1 MSKNVQ
7 KIGTNLSKTCEFRN
21 FGNLR
26 THKMYGNDKLGGAK
40 KRTSQAV
47 YKKKTYYPKKRSFV
61 RYRPV
66 LVNVGNQPFPL
77 QYKATLKYVQYQI
90 PVYASG
96 NTVFQFS
103 CNGLYNPNSTY
114 GGTQPLYFDQLM
126 AIYNHYTVVS
136 SKCKTTINP
145 LVAMGTGVSLV
156 LTGYIDDDTNPA
168 VVGDPNLAMQRP
180 GAKTSSGSR
189 QVAKPIYL
197 YWSAAKTFGGNPLG
211 DPSMTGTVSANPAE
225 MSHFTF
231 SLFDFEGGSGTCGF
245 LTEIE
250 YTVVFD
256 ELKSMTA
263 S

>member
-1 MSKNVQ
+1 
-7 KIGTNLSKTCEFRN
+7 
-21 FGNLR
+21 
-26 THKMYGNDKLGGAK
+26 MYRNDKLGGAQ
-40 KRTSQAV
+40 KRTSKAV

-90 PVYASG
+90 PAEMSHFTFSLYDFEGGSG

-103 CNGLYNPNSTY
+103 CNGLYNPNTTY

-156 LTGYIDDDTNPA
+156 LTGYIDDDSNPA

-189 QVAKPIYL
+189 QVQKPIYL
-197 YWSAAKTFGGNPLG
+197 YWSAAKTFGGDPLG

-231 SLFDFEGGSGTCGF
+231 SLYDFEGGSGTCGF